1 MKKCYLL
8 LCLMALMPL
17 LLICNSVLA
26 DEQNSESNRSGN
38 TEEAVAGTGSLIDA
52 VPAGGATAEIVNQGL
67 ESYKDYREI
76 TQVDKELDEGVFKM
90 ADPEDRVDS

>member
-8 LCLMALMPL
+8 LCLMALTPL
-17 LLICNSVLA
+17 LLMCNSVLA
-26 DEQNSESNRSGN
+26 DKRNSEGD
-38 TEEAVAGTGSLIDA
+38 TGEIDSRIDA
-52 VPAGGATAEIVNQGL
+52 APAGGATSEIVNQGF
-67 ESYKDYREI
+67 EAYEAYKEI